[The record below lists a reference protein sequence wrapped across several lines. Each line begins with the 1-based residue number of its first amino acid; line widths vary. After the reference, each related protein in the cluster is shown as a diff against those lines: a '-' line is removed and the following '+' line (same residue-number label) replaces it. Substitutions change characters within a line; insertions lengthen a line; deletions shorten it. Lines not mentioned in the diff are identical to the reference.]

1 MKEEIVLPAYI
12 DEELAKLT
20 PFELTDILIG
30 DEDRVPRNVIDE
42 CARRGDEMTEH
53 FRMLHRYDFLWDI
66 ESGDGMWWLDEA
78 NIPAGV
84 SLLRKV
90 D

>member
-1 MKEEIVLPAYI
+1 MRIQF
-12 DEELAKLT
+12 KLN
-20 PFELTDILIG
+20 EG
-30 DEDRVPRNVIDE
+30 VAVPR
-42 CARRGDEMTEH
+42 
-53 FRMLHRYDFLWDI
+53 DFSDYTILVN
-66 ESGDGMWWLDEA
+66 EK

>member
-1 MKEEIVLPAYI
+1 MRIHS
-12 DEELAKLT
+12 KLN
-20 PFELTDILIG
+20 EGIA
-30 DEDRVPRNVIDE
+30 VPR
-42 CARRGDEMTEH
+42 
-53 FRMLHRYDFLWDI
+53 DFSDYTVTV
-66 ESGDGMWWLDEA
+66 DEA